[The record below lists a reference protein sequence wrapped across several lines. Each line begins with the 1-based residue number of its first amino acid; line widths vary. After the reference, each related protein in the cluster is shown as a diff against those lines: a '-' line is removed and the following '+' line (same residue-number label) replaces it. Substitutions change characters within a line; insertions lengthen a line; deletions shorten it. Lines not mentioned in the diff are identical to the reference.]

1 MQGRIAQYSPTDGE
15 QTKLEANK
23 DFFTVNI
30 ILIGYRGTG
39 KSTVGK
45 KIAESLQI
53 PFYDT
58 DELIKKHTG
67 RIIREIVE
75 ERGWESFR
83 EEEKKVIRE
92 LSSVRESVIATGG
105 GAVMDEENLNILKK
119 KGVFIWLTADVRTI
133 IERME
138 NDKVS
143 DEQRPSLSKGGL
155 YRETAD
161 MLEMRIPVYRQL
173 ADFIVDTSKKN
184 INEVVDEVC
193 LFSSKFPTKNSK
205 LRR

>member
-1 MQGRIAQYSPTDGE
+1 M
-15 QTKLEANK
+15 
-23 DFFTVNI
+23 NI

-45 KIAESLQI
+45 KIAKSLQI

-58 DELIKKHTG
+58 DKLIKKRTG

-75 ERGWESFR
+75 ERGWGVFR
-83 EEEKKVIRE
+83 EEEKEVIRK

-119 KGVFIWLTADVRTI
+119 KGVFIWLTADIRTI

-138 NDKVS
+138 KNKVS
-143 DEQRPSLSKGGL
+143 DEQRPSLSKGDL
-155 YRETAD
+155 YGETAN

-173 ADFIVDTSKKN
+173 ADFIVDTSKKD
-184 INEVVDEVC
+184 IDEVVNEVC
-193 LFSSKFPTKNSK
+193 KFLKARTLHDNTV
-205 LRR
+205 